1 MTRAL
6 TKDIV
11 VGIIAGGALKLILQL
26 TCYGGL
32 LTKLLK

>member
-1 MTRAL
+1 MT
-6 TKDIV
+6 KEIV

-32 LTKLLK
+32 LAKLLR